1 MYIVYKTTNLISG
14 KIYVG
19 VHCVKKMNDAYLGS
33 GVQLKKAV
41 KKYGRQNFAR
51 ETLFE
56 FANEQD
62 AYDKEQEI
70 VNIEF
75 ISRSDTYNTCIGGRN
90 AGRKFEVGIIMCRD
104 IHGNVHRVTKEDERY
119 KSGELQ
125 HIGSKRGLVRIINI
139 NTNKQLEVSLDVAKE
154 MVQTGQ
160 YEYWSKGYCKYIDS
174 AGKYY
179 WIKNTDP
186 IIKKFNLTAWF
197 KNKVVVKDKD
207 GNIKSIN
214 NNDWKKSGE
223 FVSIVKDTVTVKDV
237 FGHYHRV
244 SIADPRY
251 TSGELVGVNS
261 GRKGLT
267 THLNSIKKT
276 CEHCS
281 KQASLAN
288 YKRWHGT
295 NCKHKL

>member
-19 VHCVKKMNDAYLGS
+19 VHCVKKMNDVYLGS
-33 GVQLKKAV
+33 GVHFKKAV

-139 NTNKQLEVSLDVAKE
+139 NTNKQLEVSLDVSKE

-244 SIADPRY
+244 SITDPRY

-288 YKRWHGT
+288 YKRWHGA